1 MGCSKCKQKKSEENK
16 NKVSF
21 KEVDGKGIKT
31 GVPYKDDGDIKT
43 GFGANIID
51 GFSELAPQNFF
62 IKLIVFIALII
73 VLPMF
78 LIYLFFFLLKALFF
92 PNNKSLSVTF
102 NRLIDGVTYPF
113 VKIREIGKRIKS
125 KSRQKEFEKN
135 RGYDGDSE
143 LLNIEVFEPSE
154 LKEKRSYTG
163 EEELD
168 GIEIIENT
176 TNTYNDK
183 DEK

>member
-21 KEVDGKGIKT
+21 KEVDGKEVKS
-31 GVPYKDDGDIKT
+31 GVFNKDEDSKAS
-43 GFGANIID
+43 FGKNIID

-62 IKLIVFIALII
+62 IKLIVLIALM
-73 VLPMF
+73 VALPMF
-78 LIYLFFFLLKALFF
+78 IVYLFFFLIKALFF
-92 PNNKSLSVTF
+92 PNNKSIAVTF
-102 NRLIDGVTYPF
+102 NRLIDFITYPF
-113 VKIREIGKRIKS
+113 VKIREITKRIKL
-125 KSRQKEFEKN
+125 KSRQNEFEKN
-135 RGYDGDSE
+135 RGYSGDSE
-143 LLNIEVFEPSE
+143 LLNIEVFESSE

-176 TNTYNDK
+176 TNADNDK